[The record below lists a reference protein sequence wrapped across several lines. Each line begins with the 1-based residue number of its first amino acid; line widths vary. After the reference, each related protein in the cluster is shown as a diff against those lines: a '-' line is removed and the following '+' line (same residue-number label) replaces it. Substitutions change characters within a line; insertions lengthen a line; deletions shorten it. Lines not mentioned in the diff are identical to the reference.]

1 MHAVAHVFAPKQG
14 CVKVSTISDVARRA
28 GVSVSTVSHVVN
40 GTRHVNPETIALVNS
55 AIDFFGFVP
64 NAVARSLARST
75 TNAVGLAISISTN
88 YYFNDIVS
96 SIERACAA
104 LGQLVFLCDT
114 QNEPELEL
122 KVVRELVQRRVDGV
136 IIAPS
141 ADPENRAVEFLQAS
155 KMPFVLVDRLTIES
169 ADGVSLENHEAMEM
183 LVDHLVGHGHTRI
196 GLIAGEPG
204 FRSTVE
210 RVEGY
215 RFALEKHGIEPDE
228 ALIHAGNATSEIA
241 RAAAHELLALPD
253 RPTAIASGNNLATI
267 GVLKGV
273 RDLGLRVPD
282 DLALIGFDDFEWA
295 DCFEP
300 RLTVIAQPTELIGQR
315 AAELLAAR
323 IKSPDAPPNS
333 VRVVP
338 TLVVRRSCGC
348 EGH

>member
-1 MHAVAHVFAPKQG
+1 MA
-14 CVKVSTISDVARRA
+14 TISDVARKA

-40 GTRHVNPETIALVNS
+40 GTRHVNPETMEIVQK
-55 AIDFFGFVP
+55 AITHLGFVP
-64 NAVARSLARST
+64 NAVARSLAMST
-75 TNAVGLAISISTN
+75 TNAVGIAISISTN

-96 SIERACAA
+96 SIERACAS

-141 ADPENRAVEFLQAS
+141 ADPENRAIEFLSAA
-155 KMPFVLVDRLTIES
+155 KMPFVLVDRLTS
-169 ADGVSLENHEAMEM
+169 TKADGVCLQNRHAMET

-204 FRSTVE
+204 FRSTIE
-210 RVEGY
+210 RTEGY
-215 RFALEKHGIEPDE
+215 MRALKKHGIAPDE
-228 ALIHAGNATSEIA
+228 TLIHAGNASSEIA
-241 RAAAHELLALPD
+241 RASAHKLFALAQ

-267 GVLKGV
+267 GVLKAV
-273 RDLGLRVPD
+273 RDLGLRVPE

-300 RLTVIAQPTELIGQR
+300 RLTVIAQPTEQIGQR
-315 AAELLAAR
+315 AAELLAER
-323 IKSPDAPPNS
+323 IKEPGGAPKS
-333 VRVVP
+333 IRLAP
-338 TLVVRRSCGC
+338 TLVIRRSCGC
-348 EGH
+348 EGR

>member
-1 MHAVAHVFAPKQG
+1 VA
-14 CVKVSTISDVARRA
+14 TITDVAREA

-40 GTRHVNPETIALVNS
+40 GTRHVNPDTMALVRN
-55 AIDFFGFVP
+55 AIDHLGFVP

-75 TNAVGLAISISTN
+75 TDAVGIAISISTN

-96 SIERACAA
+96 SIERACAE

-114 QNEPELEL
+114 QNDPVLEL

-141 ADPENRAVEFLQAS
+141 ADPENRAIEFLTAA
-155 KMPFVLVDRLTIES
+155 KMPFVLVDRLTS
-169 ADGVSLENHEAMEM
+169 TKADGVCLQNRHAMET

-204 FRSTVE
+204 FRSTLE

-215 RFALEKHGIEPDE
+215 MRALKKHGIAPDD

-241 RAAAHELLALPD
+241 RGSANKLFALPN

-267 GVLKGV
+267 GIMKAVH
-273 RDLGLRVPD
+273 DAGLRIPQ

-300 RLTVIAQPTELIGQR
+300 RLTVIAQPSEQIGQR
-315 AAELLAAR
+315 AAELLAER
-323 IKSPDAPPNS
+323 IKQPDAPPKS
-333 VRVVP
+333 IRLPP
-338 TLVVRRSCGC
+338 TLVLRRSCGC

>member
-1 MHAVAHVFAPKQG
+1 
-14 CVKVSTISDVARRA
+14 VSTISDVARRA

-40 GTRHVNPETIALVNS
+40 GTRHVNPETMALVHN
-55 AIDFFGFVP
+55 AIENLGFVP

-75 TNAVGLAISISTN
+75 TDAVGIALSISAN

-96 SIERACAA
+96 AIERACSA

-114 QNEPELEL
+114 QNDPATEL

-141 ADPENRAVEFLQAS
+141 ADPENRAIEYLATS
-155 KMPFVLVDRLTIES
+155 KVPFVLVDRLTS
-169 ADGVSLENHEAMEM
+169 SSVDGVCLQNSIAMEM
-183 LVDHLVGHGHTRI
+183 LIDHLVGHGHRRI

-204 FRSTVE
+204 FRSTQE

-215 RFALEKHGIEPDE
+215 LGALKKHGIAHDA
-228 ALIHAGNATSEIA
+228 ALVHGGNATSEHA
-241 RAAAHELLALPD
+241 RVSAQKLFALKD

-267 GVLKGV
+267 GVLKAV
-273 RDLGLRVPD
+273 RAEGLRVPD

-315 AAELLAAR
+315 AAALLAER
-323 IKSPDAPPNS
+323 IKFPNAPPNS
-333 VRVVP
+333 IRLAP

-348 EGH
+348 GAL

>member
-1 MHAVAHVFAPKQG
+1 ML
-14 CVKVSTISDVARRA
+14 DVARRA
-28 GVSVSTVSHVVN
+28 GVSLSTVSHVVN
-40 GTRHVNPETIALVNS
+40 GTRYVNPETAGLVRDAIAS
-55 AIDFFGFVP
+55 MDYTP
-64 NAVARSLARST
+64 NTLARSLATAT
-75 TNAVGLAISISTN
+75 THTVGLAISISTN

-96 SIERACAA
+96 AIERACAA

-141 ADPENRAVEFLQAS
+141 ADPKNRAIEFLQAA
-155 KMPFVLVDRLTIES
+155 KMPFVLVDRLTS
-169 ADGVSLENHEAMEM
+169 AAADGVSLENHEAMEM

-204 FRSTVE
+204 FRSTTE

-267 GVLKGV
+267 GVLKAV

-300 RLTVIAQPTELIGQR
+300 RLTVIAQPTEQIGMR
-315 AAELLAAR
+315 AAALLAGR
-323 IKSPDAPPNS
+323 IKSPEAPAVS
-333 VRVVP
+333 VRLAP
-338 TLVVRRSCGC
+338 TLVVRHSCGC
-348 EGH
+348 GGR